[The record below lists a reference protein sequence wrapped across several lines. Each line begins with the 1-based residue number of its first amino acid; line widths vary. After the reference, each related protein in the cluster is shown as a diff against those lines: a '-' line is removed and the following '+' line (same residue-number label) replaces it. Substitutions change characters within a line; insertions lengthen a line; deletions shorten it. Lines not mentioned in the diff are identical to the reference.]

1 MYKVTYRFKQGDP
14 RGGFPQWQTQY
25 KLYDSD
31 LKADELQA
39 KIDQFL
45 SDNCLGYRKNISVLE
60 IERI

>member
-1 MYKVTYRFKQGDP
+1 MKESVQKVYKCEYCN
-14 RGGFPQWQTQY
+14 

-45 SDNCLGYRKNISVLE
+45 SDNCHGYRKNISVLE